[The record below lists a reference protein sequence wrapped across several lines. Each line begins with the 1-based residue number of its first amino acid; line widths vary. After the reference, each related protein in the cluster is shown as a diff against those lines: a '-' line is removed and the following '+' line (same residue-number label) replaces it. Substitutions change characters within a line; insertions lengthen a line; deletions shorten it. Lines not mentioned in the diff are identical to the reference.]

1 MKNTLKYMS
10 AFAVAGALVACDSS
24 TSSDGGSP
32 YGATKYSVPVKQG
45 NVTGRCDVYAT
56 SSSVTKIASAEAF
69 GSTIRVEE
77 SGTWNADG
85 SYRVLV
91 DERMSGLFLMEVDDA
106 CECMKDRF
114 GADYVVCSEDRVS
127 VDRSISKDA
136 ARPLDDELIQEMV
149 EGLTKSCD
157 DFREEMQ
164 KVADKFSAT
173 PGDVSAER
181 AVSCDVDVAGNIVTQ
196 KVVFPSRTVTV
207 VGEYRGDY
215 ITITESYTGV
225 DAATLQAVC
234 DTYKSDAEQ
243 MDVVCDGAAITS
255 TQLTEGAPLE
265 SIVSFYRDG
274 VCPAFL
280 SGNLTLEEMWFDD
293 FE

>member
-1 MKNTLKYMS
+1 MKNTLKYVS

-32 YGATKYSVPVKQG
+32 YGATKYSAPVKQG

-56 SSSVTKIASAEAF
+56 SSSVTMIASAEAF
-69 GSTIRVEE
+69 GSTFRAEE

-85 SYRVLV
+85 SYYVLV
-91 DERMSGLFLMEVDDA
+91 DYRMSGLFLMEVDDA
-106 CECMKDRF
+106 CESMKDRF
-114 GADYVVCSEDRVS
+114 GADYVVCSEDRV
-127 VDRSISKDA
+127 VTNRGIPKDA

-149 EGLTKSCD
+149 EGLTKRCD
-157 DFREEMQ
+157 NFRENMQ
-164 KVADKFSAT
+164 EVADKFSES

-234 DTYKSDAEQ
+234 DAYKSDAESVN
-243 MDVVCDGAAITS
+243 VVCDGATITS
-255 TQLTEGAPLE
+255 TELTEGAPLE

-274 VCPAFL
+274 VCPALL
-280 SGNLTLEEMWFDD
+280 SGNLTLEEMWFED

>member
-1 MKNTLKYMS
+1 MKNTLKYVS

-32 YGATKYSVPVKQG
+32 YGDLKYTAPVKQG

-56 SSSVTKIASAEAF
+56 SSSVTMIASAEEF
-69 GSTIRVEE
+69 GSTFRAEE

-85 SYRVLV
+85 SYYVLV
-91 DERMSGLFLMEVDDA
+91 DYRMSGLFLMEVDDV
-106 CECMKDRF
+106 CKNMKDRF
-114 GADYVVCSEDRVS
+114 GADYVVCSEDRV
-127 VDRSISKDA
+127 VTDRSIPKDA
-136 ARPLDDELIQEMV
+136 ARPLDGELIQEMV
-149 EGLTKSCD
+149 EGLTKRCD
-157 DFREEMQ
+157 NFRENMQ
-164 KVADKFSAT
+164 EVADKFSES

-196 KVVFPSRTVTV
+196 KIVFPSRTVTV

-234 DTYKSDAEQ
+234 DTYKSDAESVN
-243 MDVVCDGAAITS
+243 VVCDGATITS
-255 TQLTEGAPLE
+255 TELTEGAPLE

-274 VCPAFL
+274 LCPAFL
-280 SGNLTLEEMWFDD
+280 SGNLTLEELWFED

>member
-1 MKNTLKYMS
+1 MKNTLKYVS
-10 AFAVAGALVACDSS
+10 AFAVAGALIACDSS

-32 YGATKYSVPVKQG
+32 YGATKYSAPVKQG

-56 SSSVTKIASAEAF
+56 SSSVTMIASAEAF

-91 DERMSGLFLMEVDDA
+91 NDRMSGLFLMEVDDV
-106 CECMKDRF
+106 CESMKDRF
-114 GADYVVCSEDRVS
+114 GADYVVCSEDRV
-127 VDRSISKDA
+127 VTDRSIPKDA
-136 ARPLDDELIQEMV
+136 ARPLDDELIQEVV
-149 EGLTKSCD
+149 EGLTKRCD
-157 DFREEMQ
+157 NFRENMQ
-164 KVADKFSAT
+164 EVADKFSES

-196 KVVFPSRTVTV
+196 KIVFPSRTVTV

-234 DTYKSDAEQ
+234 DAYKSDAESVS
-243 MDVVCDGAAITS
+243 VVCDGATITS
-255 TQLTEGAPLE
+255 TELTEGAPLE
-265 SIVSFYRDG
+265 SIVSFFRDG
-274 VCPAFL
+274 MCPALL
-280 SGNLTLEEMWFDD
+280 SGNLTLEEMWFED

>member
-1 MKNTLKYMS
+1 MKNTLKYVS

-32 YGATKYSVPVKQG
+32 YGATKYSAPIKQG

-85 SYRVLV
+85 SY
-91 DERMSGLFLMEVDDA
+91 
-106 CECMKDRF
+106 
-114 GADYVVCSEDRVS
+114 
-127 VDRSISKDA
+127 
-136 ARPLDDELIQEMV
+136 Q
-149 EGLTKSCD
+149 
-157 DFREEMQ
+157 
-164 KVADKFSAT
+164 
-173 PGDVSAER
+173 
-181 AVSCDVDVAGNIVTQ
+181 
-196 KVVFPSRTVTV
+196 
-207 VGEYRGDY
+207 YRGDY

-225 DAATLQAVC
+225 DTATLQTVC

>member
-1 MKNTLKYMS
+1 MKNTLKYVS

-32 YGATKYSVPVKQG
+32 YGATKYSAPVKQG

-56 SSSVTKIASAEAF
+56 SSSVTMIASAEAF

-91 DERMSGLFLMEVDDA
+91 NDRMSGLFLMEVNDV
-106 CECMKDRF
+106 CESMKDRF
-114 GADYVVCSEDRVS
+114 GADYVVCSEDRV
-127 VDRSISKDA
+127 VTDRSIPKDA

-149 EGLTKSCD
+149 EGLTKRCD
-157 DFREEMQ
+157 NFRENMQ
-164 KVADKFSAT
+164 EVADKFSES

-196 KVVFPSRTVTV
+196 KIVFPSRTVTV

-234 DTYKSDAEQ
+234 NAYKSDAESVN
-243 MDVVCDGAAITS
+243 VVCDGATFTS
-255 TQLTEGAPLE
+255 TELTEGAPLE

-274 VCPAFL
+274 LCPALL
-280 SGNLTLEEMWFDD
+280 SGNLTLEEMWFED

>member
-1 MKNTLKYMS
+1 MKNTLKYVS

-32 YGATKYSVPVKQG
+32 YGATKYSAPVKQG

-56 SSSVTKIASAEAF
+56 SSSVTMIASAEAF

-91 DERMSGLFLMEVDDA
+91 NDRMSGLFLMEVNDV
-106 CECMKDRF
+106 CESMKDRF
-114 GADYVVCSEDRVS
+114 GADYVVCSEDRV
-127 VDRSISKDA
+127 VTDRSIPKDA

-149 EGLTKSCD
+149 EGLTKRCD
-157 DFREEMQ
+157 NFRENMQ
-164 KVADKFSAT
+164 EVADKFSES

-196 KVVFPSRTVTV
+196 KIVFPSRTVTV

-234 DTYKSDAEQ
+234 NAYKSDAESVN
-243 MDVVCDGAAITS
+243 VVCDGATITS
-255 TQLTEGAPLE
+255 TELTEGAPLE
-265 SIVSFYRDG
+265 SIVSFFRDG
-274 VCPAFL
+274 MCPALL
-280 SGNLTLEEMWFDD
+280 SGNLTLEEMWFED